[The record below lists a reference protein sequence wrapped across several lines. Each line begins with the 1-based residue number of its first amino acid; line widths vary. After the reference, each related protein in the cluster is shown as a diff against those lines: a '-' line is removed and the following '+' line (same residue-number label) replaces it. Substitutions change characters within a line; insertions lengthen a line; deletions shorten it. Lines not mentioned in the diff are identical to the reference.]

1 MEERMKWLEILHG
14 EGAIVEIRSI
24 SPKPVL
30 SGYFKVGSPNILT
43 ELSRYPH
50 RTFYQTLN
58 VVTEACYSRKQC
70 EQIVPYPDETT
81 SDNNIVGYQWILIDA
96 DPVRP
101 SGISSTDAE
110 KQEALEVIRRVYAAL
125 RKRGFMEPIVA
136 DSGNGYHLL
145 YKVSGIISDRPTIE
159 KFLKMLDIWH
169 STEAVKIDTAVA
181 NPARITKLYGTM
193 AMKGADTPER
203 PHRLSGLIHIPESIE
218 ITPMDLI
225 CEIAGEYDAVAA
237 ADVKVSRYS
246 DDWMDAE
253 AFLTTHGIAVEKT
266 VVGNGYTKY
275 ILKECPFDPSHK
287 APDAAVFQYANG
299 CRGFKCFHNSCS
311 GYSWH
316 DFREKVDPNAYSA
329 PAAPMTGYTDF
340 SRLTAGNRPSST
352 AIDDDIPDEAIDTG
366 DVQAE
371 QKAPIMLNITD
382 IPDEDLSGMATIK
395 SRFAKIDTL
404 IGGFNKGELS
414 VWSGGNASG
423 KSTLVSQIGLT
434 AVTQGYKVAMFSGEM
449 SASRVKYWAY
459 LQAAGRDNVE
469 PDPLRPMQYRLK
481 PGIREK
487 LECALDGH
495 LAVYNNEYGNN
506 WEQVIRAMAR
516 WVEQNEADVMIVDN
530 LMALNIPLN
539 RNVDKYEMQSV
550 IATTLKEIARNLNIH
565 VHFICH
571 PRKTDTFLRK
581 NDISGSADLANIAD
595 NIFMVH
601 RVTTD
606 FTARVK
612 EVYPRLEIPADVGN
626 AVEIMKNRSVGV
638 VDEMILMY
646 FDKTCKIM
654 SDVKGGVPMFSWAE
668 KLEQMSFA
676 QMGEPFVPPGFTL
689 VPPELDQDN
698 PFL

>member
-1 MEERMKWLEILHG
+1 MEESLKWLSILHN
-14 EGAIVEIRSI
+14 EGDIVEIRSI
-24 SPKPVL
+24 SPRPVL
-30 SGYFKVGSPNILT
+30 SGYFKVGSPNIMS
-43 ELSRYPH
+43 ELSRYPN
-50 RTFYQTLN
+50 RTFYQTMN
-58 VVTEACYSRKQC
+58 IVTEACYSRKQC
-70 EQIVPYPDETT
+70 ERIIQQPDETT
-81 SDNNIVGYQWILIDA
+81 SDSNIVGYQWVLIDA

-101 SGISSTDAE
+101 SGISSTDDE
-110 KQEALEVIRRVYAAL
+110 KLEALQVIRRVFADL
-125 RKRGFMEPIVA
+125 RLRGFKAPVVA

-145 YKVSGIISDRPTIE
+145 YKISGDISDRLTIE
-159 KFLKMLDIWH
+159 RFLKMLDIWY
-169 STEAVKIDTAVA
+169 STDTVKIDTAVA
-181 NPARITKLYGTM
+181 NPARITKLYGTV
-193 AMKGADTPER
+193 AAKGANTAER
-203 PHRLSGLIHIPESIE
+203 PHRRSGIKLIPDPLEV
-218 ITPMDLI
+218 TPMDLFA
-225 CEIAGEYDAVAA
+225 EIANEYASNAA
-237 ADVKVSRYS
+237 ADVRASSYS
-246 DDWMDAE
+246 DDRMDAE

-316 DFREKVDPNAYSA
+316 DFREKVDPNAYST

-340 SRLTAGNRPSST
+340 SRLRTGSQPSST
-352 AIDDDIPDEAIDTG
+352 SMDDDIPDEALDTG
-366 DVQAE
+366 DTRAE
-371 QKAPIMLNITD
+371 QRAPIMLNITD

-395 SRFAKIDTL
+395 SRFTKIDTL

-481 PGIREK
+481 PGIRDK
-487 LECALDGH
+487 LEGALDGH
-495 LAVYNNEYGNN
+495 LAVYNNDYGNN
-506 WEQVIRAMAR
+506 WEHVIRAMAE

-571 PRKTDTFLRK
+571 PRKTDSFLRK

-676 QMGEPFVPPGFTL
+676 QMGEPFVPAGFTL